1 MPCTPTISQPTSA
14 MQSLGDHVS
23 LQAVAT
29 VLDSVRYHGSSG
41 IGFTDFID
49 IMSRDSQDLREGGHN
64 KTNGNATTAYN
75 IALMA
80 RAYRY
85 IVHIPFQV
93 LALAKYLSALAT
105 HSNSQ
110 SALELAMIHSS

>member
-1 MPCTPTISQPTSA
+1 
-14 MQSLGDHVS
+14 VS

-49 IMSRDSQDLREGGHN
+49 IMSRDSQDLKEGSH
-64 KTNGNATTAYN
+64 TRSNGTTAYN

-80 RAYRY
+80 RAYRWLMHLS
-85 IVHIPFQV
+85 VRVSVTAPEV
-93 LALAKYLSALAT
+93 L
-105 HSNSQ
+105 H
-110 SALELAMIHSS
+110 

>member
-1 MPCTPTISQPTSA
+1 MWSLSA
-14 MQSLGDHVS
+14 GLQSLGDHVS

-49 IMSRDSQDLREGGHN
+49 IMSRDSQDLKEGSHN
-64 KTNGNATTAYN
+64 RSNGNATTAYN

-80 RAYRY
+80 RAYRWLM
-85 IVHIPFQV
+85 H
-93 LALAKYLSALAT
+93 LSV
-105 HSNSQ
+105 
-110 SALELAMIHSS
+110 

>member
-1 MPCTPTISQPTSA
+1 MSSRYHHAIKPIIAQMFAFDSPALMQSFSA
-14 MQSLGDHVS
+14 GLQSLGDHVS

-49 IMSRDSQDLREGGHN
+49 IMSRDSQDLKEGSHN
-64 KTNGNATTAYN
+64 RSNGNATTAYN

-80 RAYRY
+80 RAYRWLM
-85 IVHIPFQV
+85 HLSMCMSATAPEV
-93 LALAKYLSALAT
+93 L
-105 HSNSQ
+105 H
-110 SALELAMIHSS
+110 